1 LTGNIF
7 GLPRPTATA
16 RNGFYNNMRR
26 ADLNDIVLSYADGK
40 IGHIGRVTEFAFTAP
55 KPEEF
60 IRL

>member
-1 LTGNIF
+1 
-7 GLPRPTATA
+7 
-16 RNGFYNNMRR
+16 MRR